1 MKSTQNVEGI
11 ATNDKLIHPL
21 LYKFLGGSR
30 IFDDLFCSKKSS
42 NFTWYVSIGW
52 FNQLDRSCS
61 FDSLVESGRRSG
73 DGGIQIHYVDEGA
86 PGVSMKHDYD

>member
-1 MKSTQNVEGI
+1 MDH
-11 ATNDKLIHPL
+11 A
-21 LYKFLGGSR
+21 FLTICFVQRNLPIS
-30 IFDDLFCSKKSS
+30 LVC
-42 NFTWYVSIGW
+42 
-52 FNQLDRSCS
+52 FNWLVPSARSCS